1 VASHKLLLLETS
13 LKSIISYVMGTHR
26 LGGYTNLT
34 DNRLLTTEDDP
45 FSQWILHHSR
55 HIYIFEYLLHDCLSS
70 SCVFSLWWLFV
81 YVILHRSSFIST
93 YRRTKLLT
101 CHHHHHHLDLWHLVV
116 VRDSSFVYPLM
127 ILSKEKRKGTG
138 ERKQLEV
145 HINHQPRSNEDY
157 HSTTNKNKE

>member
-1 VASHKLLLLETS
+1 MASHKLLLLETS

-70 SCVFSLWWLFV
+70 VVVFVRFQFV
-81 YVILHRSSFIST
+81 VAVCLCYPPSFIVHKYLPSYKTT
-93 YRRTKLLT
+93 YLPSAIIIIILICDILWLCVTPLL
-101 CHHHHHHLDLWHLVV
+101 C
-116 VRDSSFVYPLM
+116 
-127 ILSKEKRKGTG
+127 IL
-138 ERKQLEV
+138 
-145 HINHQPRSNEDY
+145 
-157 HSTTNKNKE
+157 